1 MQMEEV
7 RAVLHA
13 IFRDLLKRLDKAELR
28 DAARVRQG
36 KTCQLF
42 HKSDFVS
49 ANERALLIVWITDD
63 SSTDI
68 DLFSTVQPQPAILYL
83 LGMIFIFLLIHD
95 LCQTTRRSILS
106 DQRWRDKTLG
116 AWIDFNP

>member
-13 IFRDLLKRLDKAELR
+13 IFRGLLKRLDKAELR

-42 HKSDFVS
+42 HKSDFVG

-68 DLFSTVQPQPAILYL
+68 DLFSTVQAQPAIFYP

-95 LCQTTRRSILS
+95 LRQTTGGSIHS
-106 DQRWRDKTLG
+106 DPWWRDKSLR

>member
-1 MQMEEV
+1 MEEV

-42 HKSDFVS
+42 HKSDFGG
-49 ANERALLIVWITDD
+49 ANERAVLVLWITDD
-63 SSTDI
+63 SSTDV
-68 DLFSTVQPQPAILYL
+68 DRFSTVQPRPASFYPI
-83 LGMIFIFLLIHD
+83 GKIFIFLLIHD
-95 LCQTTRRSILS
+95 LRQTTGRSILS
-106 DQRWRDKTLG
+106 DHRWRDKTLR